1 MSADRLF
8 SVLAVDD
15 DALFVRSIGRIFR
28 GRPYTL
34 ITADSADQALTKLA
48 LQPID
53 LILLDLRM
61 PGRDGMSL
69 LEDLKK
75 LYPDVPVMML
85 TGYGNIDLAVRAIHA
100 GAADFLEKP
109 CEPGLL
115 LDRIAIHHRF
125 WAQRISYPPDNRAF
139 DFPGLIGKS
148 PAMQRLKNLILR
160 VAASDAS
167 VLIEGES
174 GSGKELVAKAIHRHS
189 PRQAK
194 VLCAVDCAALN
205 ESLLESELFGHEKGA
220 FTGAEDA
227 RLGLIRS
234 ADKGTLFLDEI
245 GEIPLGMQAKLLR
258 TLQEREVRPVG
269 GTKSQAV
276 DVRIIA
282 ATNRNLEEEVRQGRF
297 RSDLFFRVSAV
308 PLTLPPL
315 RERGAD
321 ILLLAEHF
329 LAQFDQT
336 GQKRISDRAAELL
349 LGHSW
354 PGNVRELENVLR
366 RALILAESNTL
377 VAEDLPATLVL
388 EGRGGAAASPA
399 DDSLVAYE
407 ILALRRAL
415 QKTANNRRRAAALL
429 GIAEATLYR
438 KLKEH
443 GLS

>member
-1 MSADRLF
+1 MFADRLF
-8 SVLAVDD
+8 TVLAVDD
-15 DALFVRSIGRIFR
+15 DALFLRSIVRIFR
-28 GRPYTL
+28 GRPYRL
-34 ITADSADQALTKLA
+34 VTADSAELALSKLA
-48 LQPID
+48 EQPID
-53 LILLDLRM
+53 LLLLDLRM

-69 LEDLKK
+69 LVDLKK
-75 LYPDVPVMML
+75 LYPDVPVIML
-85 TGYGNIDLAVRAIHA
+85 TGFGNIALAVQAIQA

-109 CEPGLL
+109 CEAGLL
-115 LDRIAIHHRF
+115 LERIATHYRF
-125 WAQRISYPPDNRAF
+125 WEQRINYPPDDCAF
-139 DFPGLIGKS
+139 DFPGLIGVS

-160 VAASDAS
+160 VAASDVS
-167 VLIEGES
+167 ILIEGES
-174 GSGKELVAKAIHRHS
+174 GTGKELVAKAIHHHS
-189 PRQAK
+189 PRQAR

-220 FTGAEDA
+220 FTGAEGF

-269 GTKSQAV
+269 GTKSQPV

-297 RSDLFFRVSAV
+297 RSDLYFRVSAV

-315 RERGAD
+315 REREAD

-329 LAQFDQT
+329 LAQFDKT
-336 GQKRISDRAAELL
+336 GRKRISEAASELL
-349 LGHSW
+349 LGYSW

-366 RALILAESNTL
+366 RALILAESNSII
-377 VAEDLPATLVL
+377 AEDLPATLVL
-388 EGRGGAAASPA
+388 EGGGRSVPAPA
-399 DDSLVAYE
+399 DDSLAAYE
-407 ILALRRAL
+407 LLALRRAL
-415 QKTANNRRRAAALL
+415 KKTANNRRRAAALL

-438 KLKEH
+438 KIKEH
-443 GLS
+443 GIS